1 MDGGNKYER
10 MYQDLVSYERFIHE
24 RNQRRIRIGLRCIII
39 VPLIFLAL
47 LFGTNSN
54 KVVFLIL
61 WIASLFLLAA
71 YLIGVE
77 YMDYNL
83 QLKLSELGEGDAPEP
98 DALIGQELE
107 LVAEELRAAA
117 SGAGDAEQSEDAGD
131 APDGA
136 GEAPASAGDAPALGA
151 DDDAQSETEGADR
164 VGAVIQPL
172 ETEGAGG
179 IDAGESANAAIQ
191 FSEDGM
197 DGDADAGIAPPDGR

>member
-117 SGAGDAEQSEDAGD
+117 AGAGDDAQSEGEGNAPASGAGDDAQSEDAGAD
-131 APDGA
+131 RA
-136 GEAPASAGDAPALGA
+136 GA
-151 DDDAQSETEGADR
+151 D
-164 VGAVIQPL
+164 IQPL
-172 ETEGAGG
+172 ETEEAGG

-197 DGDADAGIAPPDGR
+197 DGDAGDAPPDGR

>member
-10 MYQDLVSYERFIHE
+10 MYQDLVSYEHFIHE

-117 SGAGDAEQSEDAGD
+117 TGA
-131 APDGA
+131 
-136 GEAPASAGDAPALGA
+136 GA
-151 DDDAQSETEGADR
+151 DDDAQSEDAGADR
-164 VGAVIQPL
+164 
-172 ETEGAGG
+172 AG
-179 IDAGESANAAIQ
+179 AAIQ
-191 FSEDGM
+191 SSEDGM
-197 DGDADAGIAPPDGR
+197 DGDAEVGIAPPDGR